1 MKWQQMW
8 RSALQSTK
16 RCLGGGAIACVLL
29 GIYKIAEQMKIM
41 YVQVLGDFKKR
52 RQPGKSRE
60 DYLSILVKDL
70 CSQYGYNEY
79 LMNKFL
85 QLFPQPSELIEFL
98 DANEQQRSVTIRT
111 NTLKT
116 RMLDD

>member
-1 MKWQQMW
+1 MK
-8 RSALQSTK
+8 
-16 RCLGGGAIACVLL
+16 
-29 GIYKIAEQMKIM
+29 
-41 YVQVLGDFKKR
+41 VLGDFKKR

-116 RMLDD
+116 RRLDD